1 MKQRPWPIILLAWFH
16 LLAPIGNFFFS
27 SYIHNVDIGLYFKA
41 HFEPAN
47 LGQTA
52 LFFGLPILAAIS
64 IYLCKKWS
72 FWAYFGIMF
81 CMIVFSVKNWQTNPS
96 LPIVLLAVLIFTNI
110 VLVGYFLIPAVRAV
124 YFDPRLRWWETK
136 PRYNVDYVA
145 DLKVGNHT
153 SQGKIMNLSEGGVFV
168 QTKEAPE
175 DGANVSVLFQD
186 GDKKFNIPGTA
197 IHHAKLKE
205 MGIGV
210 QFTHSSDTSSQM
222 KALTKKLAS
231 EGKLIIQR
239 RAGPEDSFAYWFK
252 GAITSGEG
260 LVPQAGKKSKS

>member
-16 LLAPIGNFFFS
+16 FLAPIGNFFFS

-41 HFEPAN
+41 HFEAAN
-47 LGQTA
+47 IGQTV

-81 CMIVFSVKNWQTNPS
+81 CMITFSFMNWRTNPS
-96 LPIVLLAVLIFTNI
+96 LPILWLVFLVITNV

-145 DLKVGNHT
+145 DVKIGNQT
-153 SQGKIMNLSEGGVFV
+153 VQGKIMNLSEGGVFV
-168 QTKEAPE
+168 QTKESPE
-175 DGANVSVLFQD
+175 DGSKVSVQFQD
-186 GDKKFNIPGTA
+186 ADKKYDLSGTA
-197 IHHAKLKE
+197 IHHAKIKE
-205 MGIGV
+205 MGIGI
-210 QFTHSSDTSSQM
+210 QFDHTPETSAQM
-222 KALTKKLAS
+222 KNLTKKLAS
-231 EGKLIIQR
+231 EGKLVIQR
-239 RAGPEDSFAYWFK
+239 RPGPEDSFSYWFK

-260 LVPQAGKKSKS
+260 LVPHVNKKSE